1 MRTDSFREGKALET
15 KKQSAT
21 GRGKDTR
28 NHDKAKHIAAVGLG
42 FGINFVFLFFW
53 VECVVVF
60 GLEFTLASDKGANG
74 HVSGAGNGARGAGG
88 RTAAAGGGGGGGAAA
103 GGVVV
108 VVVVAVLA
116 VVVVAGGGAA
126 AGGVVVAAVVAVLF
140 LLLKL
145 LFCC

>member
-53 VECVVVF
+53 VEFVVVF

-88 RTAAAGGGGGGGAAA
+88 RTAAGGGGGGAAA